1 MFYPLFIRVNGRT
14 TIAPIDLPAPSEGTD
29 PWSVEDLPAAGR
41 PLLRD
46 RVARLAL
53 RILLCAVFRI
63 EMTGLERIPRGRP
76 AIYVANHLS
85 WLDPF
90 LLLLLA
96 PLAPRRFIIGDAAQT
111 LKTGWRRAVIAPFR
125 MFIPL
130 ERAHPQG
137 ALRAMERIL
146 EDGNSLLIFPEGQ
159 VGPEEGA
166 VLPLQSGVAHLAAK
180 TGYPVVTVGIS
191 GSKDLWL
198 RKRLRV
204 QVGAV
209 IDPATPRAQTPRAAR
224 ALLLEELRAVIA
236 GSIRP
241 LPEARGPRLFRH
253 TLTTLL

>member
-1 MFYPLFIRVNGRT
+1 MFYPLFIRVGGRT
-14 TIAPIDLPAPSEGTD
+14 TIAPVEERAPSVGAD
-29 PWSVEDLPAAGR
+29 HWSVEELPAAGR

-46 RVARLAL
+46 RVARLVL
-53 RILLCAVFRI
+53 RLLLGAVFRI

-76 AIYVANHLS
+76 AIYVANHLG

-96 PLAPRRFIIGDAAQT
+96 PLAPRRFIIGDAAAT
-111 LKTGWRRAVIAPFR
+111 LKTGWRRAVISPFR

-137 ALRAMERIL
+137 AFRAMERIL

-159 VGPEEGA
+159 VGQEEGG
-166 VLPLQSGVAHLAAK
+166 VLPLQSGVAHLAAR
-180 TGYPVVTVGIS
+180 TGYPVVAVGIS

-198 RKRLRV
+198 RKHLRV
-204 QVGAV
+204 HVGAV
-209 IDPATPRAQTPRAAR
+209 IDPTTPRAQTPRATR
-224 ALLLEELRAVIA
+224 TLLLKELRAAIV